1 MMATA
6 FSVATTV
13 INGAVQ
19 VVLPWLQMMTKIWSG
34 CQGQDD
40 DDDQDEDHDCDS
52 AAGR

>member
-1 MMATA
+1 MMVTG

-19 VVLPWLQMMTKIWSG
+19 VVLLWLQMMTKIWSG

-40 DDDQDEDHDCDS
+40 DDQDEDHDYDS